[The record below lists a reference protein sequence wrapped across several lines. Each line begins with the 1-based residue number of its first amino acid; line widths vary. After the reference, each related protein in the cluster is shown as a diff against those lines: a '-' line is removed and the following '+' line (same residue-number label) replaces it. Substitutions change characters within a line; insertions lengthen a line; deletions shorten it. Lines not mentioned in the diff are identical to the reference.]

1 MSGLREFQVGPVESQ
16 GAFTINGEAALRR
29 LSAVRFPGPHH
40 YLLKFVQAAVAG
52 GAAEI
57 CFRLTWWAVEV
68 AWEPPSEVRLEG
80 LLGQLLSS
88 EEPAGH
94 HLAVGAWAALGAGA
108 SRVVVEQAGQRL
120 VLGSEGHWSEPGV
133 EGPALRVKILRWR
146 LDLGAELRCLVEH
159 CAWSPIPVRLSGADV
174 RSTQWGDE
182 RTLRQVYLAGVGLS
196 APAVSRAR
204 RPPRVA
210 RELAGRRIPCW
221 LMLGLEPGDGG
232 GELQLVRHG
241 VLLERFPYDFGQP
254 GVVAVLAVDEV
265 PTDLSGFGVR
275 DGLEWEG
282 RIARLHDELHHVGFP
297 TDET

>member
-1 MSGLREFQVGPVESQ
+1 MSGLIGFQTGPVESH
-16 GAFTINGEAALRR
+16 GAFTINTEAALRR
-29 LSAVRFPGPHH
+29 LSTARFPGPHH

-57 CFRLTWWAVEV
+57 RFRLTWWAIEV
-68 AWEPPSEVRLEG
+68 TWKPPSEVRLEG
-80 LLGQLLSS
+80 LLGQVLTG
-88 EEPAGH
+88 EEAAGH

-120 VLGSEGHWSEPGV
+120 VLGPEGHWSETRV

-146 LDLGAELRCLVEH
+146 LDLGAERRCLVEH
-159 CAWSPIPVRLSGADV
+159 CAWSPIPVLLGEVDL
-174 RSTQWGDE
+174 RSTGWGDE
-182 RTLRQVYLAGVGLS
+182 RTLRQVYLAGNGLS

-241 VLLERFPYDFGQP
+241 VLLERFPYNFGHP
-254 GVVAVLAVDEV
+254 GVVAVLAVDKV

-282 RIARLHDELHHVGFP
+282 RIARLHDELRHVGFT